1 MFRLMRLQERNFTIW
16 RGNVKSYLKMDFYRM
31 LTSKYFG
38 IGILGVVGVYGFSL
52 VQLKSQDVYLL
63 NYYIK
68 FYSTYM
74 LLLIFGAVVYSNAMM
89 EDLEYKNYYLQI
101 QKGSFRKYIW
111 SKVITAFIS
120 AVIVMVLGTSIFC
133 LMAHFKMP
141 LLSPDNDMLEYLAD
155 GDYLSQLITPETIF
169 WYLIADAAMTLGLKD
184 SFAILPHVQ
193 NDFYFNKIMLLGG
206 MIFFAD
212 IPFMS
217 GEELYVVLK
226 IGKEKWSQINCCYI
240 VLSGVLL
247 STLLT
252 VLSLLTI
259 LPAISLKNEW
269 GTLYQTFAFSGTAGC
284 VIINSKAMSYYSPYA
299 LMLNIFLIDALTF
312 AFMGMLLYT
321 LSLFVSK
328 IWSYVIVV
336 VLIFLQS
343 VFGKMGLVLDN
354 FLPFSWIS
362 ASHWRFGYDRHR
374 PDLIYIYTA
383 FCMLLFL
390 LAVISEWKIKRMDWV
405 SKEEHR

>member
-1 MFRLMRLQERNFTIW
+1 M
-16 RGNVKSYLKMDFYRM
+16 KSYLKMDFYRM

-38 IGILGVVGVYGFSL
+38 IGILGVVGVYGLSL
-52 VQLKSQDVYLL
+52 MQLKSQDIYLL

-74 LLLIFGAVVYSNAMM
+74 LLLIFGAVAYSNAMM

-284 VIINSKAMSYYSPYA
+284 VIINASAMSYYSPYA

-362 ASHWRFGYDRHR
+362 ASHWRFGYDRRR

>member
-1 MFRLMRLQERNFTIW
+1 M
-16 RGNVKSYLKMDFYRM
+16 KSYLKMDFYRM

-38 IGILGVVGVYGFSL
+38 IGILGVVGVYGLSL
-52 VQLKSQDVYLL
+52 MQLKSQDVYLL

-284 VIINSKAMSYYSPYA
+284 VIINASAMSYYSPYA

>member
-1 MFRLMRLQERNFTIW
+1 M
-16 RGNVKSYLKMDFYRM
+16 KSYLKMDFYRM

-120 AVIVMVLGTSIFC
+120 AVIVMVLGTSVFC

-362 ASHWRFGYDRHR
+362 VSHWRFGYDRHR

>member
-1 MFRLMRLQERNFTIW
+1 M
-16 RGNVKSYLKMDFYRM
+16 KSYLKMDFYRM

-38 IGILGVVGVYGFSL
+38 IGILGVVGVYGLSL
-52 VQLKSQDVYLL
+52 MQLKSQDVYLL

-74 LLLIFGAVVYSNAMM
+74 LLLIFGAVAYSNAMM

-133 LMAHFKMP
+133 LMAHLKMP

-284 VIINSKAMSYYSPYA
+284 VLINASAMSYYSPYA

>member
-1 MFRLMRLQERNFTIW
+1 M
-16 RGNVKSYLKMDFYRM
+16 KSYLKMDFYRM

-38 IGILGVVGVYGFSL
+38 IGILGVVGVYGLSL
-52 VQLKSQDVYLL
+52 MQLKSQDVYLL

-74 LLLIFGAVVYSNAMM
+74 LLLIFGAVAYSNAMM

-111 SKVITAFIS
+111 SKVI
-120 AVIVMVLGTSIFC
+120 
-133 LMAHFKMP
+133 
-141 LLSPDNDMLEYLAD
+141 
-155 GDYLSQLITPETIF
+155 
-169 WYLIADAAMTLGLKD
+169 
-184 SFAILPHVQ
+184 
-193 NDFYFNKIMLLGG
+193 
-206 MIFFAD
+206 
-212 IPFMS
+212 
-217 GEELYVVLK
+217 
-226 IGKEKWSQINCCYI
+226 
-240 VLSGVLL
+240 
-247 STLLT
+247 
-252 VLSLLTI
+252 
-259 LPAISLKNEW
+259 
-269 GTLYQTFAFSGTAGC
+269 
-284 VIINSKAMSYYSPYA
+284 
-299 LMLNIFLIDALTF
+299 

>member
-1 MFRLMRLQERNFTIW
+1 M
-16 RGNVKSYLKMDFYRM
+16 KSYLKMDFYRM

-38 IGILGVVGVYGFSL
+38 IGILGVVGVYGLSL
-52 VQLKSQDVYLL
+52 MQLKSQDVYLL

-141 LLSPDNDMLEYLAD
+141 LLSPDNDMLEYLAE

-284 VIINSKAMSYYSPYA
+284 VLINASAMSYYSPYA

>member
-1 MFRLMRLQERNFTIW
+1 M
-16 RGNVKSYLKMDFYRM
+16 KSYLKMDFYRM

-38 IGILGVVGVYGFSL
+38 IGILGVVGVYGLSL
-52 VQLKSQDVYLL
+52 MQLKSQDVYLL

-284 VIINSKAMSYYSPYA
+284 VIINASAMSYYSPYA

-336 VLIFLQS
+336 VLIFWQS

>member
-38 IGILGVVGVYGFSL
+38 IGILGVVGVYGLSL
-52 VQLKSQDVYLL
+52 MQLKSQDVYLL

-74 LLLIFGAVVYSNAMM
+74 LLLIFGAVAYSNAMM

-141 LLSPDNDMLEYLAD
+141 LLSPDNDMLEYLAE

-284 VIINSKAMSYYSPYA
+284 VLINASAMSYYSPYA

>member
-1 MFRLMRLQERNFTIW
+1 MIEKCANTIADW
-16 RGNVKSYLKMDFYRM
+16 LINCEVVKETDKELYSYAVYSIL
-31 LTSKYFG
+31 LSLSPLLLAIGFG
-38 IGILGVVGVYGFSL
+38 IGMGCVGRSVMIIMPFVIIRKFSGGYHTKHAWSCLIWSCLLLVLCMVLSFHIKCGWVLALITVGAAVSLICFSPIDNENRVLTGMWGANKLGIIKYRIKNVKIFLIAIIWLFIL
-52 VQLKSQDVYLL
+52 DVYL
-63 NYYIK
+63 
-68 FYSTYM
+68 
-74 LLLIFGAVVYSNAMM
+74 
-89 EDLEYKNYYLQI
+89 
-101 QKGSFRKYIW
+101 
-111 SKVITAFIS
+111 
-120 AVIVMVLGTSIFC
+120 
-133 LMAHFKMP
+133 
-141 LLSPDNDMLEYLAD
+141 AD
-155 GDYLSQLITPETIF
+155 YRSM
-169 WYLIADAAMTLGLKD
+169 AMTLGLKD

-206 MIFFAD
+206 MIFFAN

-284 VIINSKAMSYYSPYA
+284 VIINASAMSYYSPYA

-362 ASHWRFGYDRHR
+362 ASHWRFGYDRRR

>member
-1 MFRLMRLQERNFTIW
+1 M
-16 RGNVKSYLKMDFYRM
+16 KSYLKMDFYRM

-141 LLSPDNDMLEYLAD
+141 LLSPDNDMLEYLAE

-284 VIINSKAMSYYSPYA
+284 VIINASAMSYYSPYA

>member
-1 MFRLMRLQERNFTIW
+1 M
-16 RGNVKSYLKMDFYRM
+16 KSYLKIDFYRM

-38 IGILGVVGVYGFSL
+38 IGILGVVGVYGLSL
-52 VQLKSQDVYLL
+52 MQLKSQDVYLL

-74 LLLIFGAVVYSNAMM
+74 LLLIFGAVAYSNAMM

-284 VIINSKAMSYYSPYA
+284 VIINASAMSYYSPYA

-362 ASHWRFGYDRHR
+362 ASHWRFGYDRRR

-390 LAVISEWKIKRMDWV
+390 LAIISEWKIKRMDWV
-405 SKEEHR
+405 SREEHR